1 LKRLSIPRLKRI
13 AVLKMVQQAATAQ
26 YNRQTRFL
34 LLLISLLALM
44 VLEPFLYDRIGI
56 RFLLEIFF
64 SVILFSC
71 IFAVSVKRGATLI
84 ALLLALP
91 KLGTTWAISFITP
104 PLLFLFDS
112 ILGFIFFAYIIALIL
127 HHIFRQKDV
136 SLETIYGAIVVY
148 ILIGIMWVFLYHLTE
163 FIHPNSFS
171 MAADLATESRKALF
185 YYSFVTL
192 TTLGYGDIT
201 PISHPAK
208 SLAMLE
214 AIVGQMYIAVL
225 IARLVGMHISQG
237 LLKK

>member
-1 LKRLSIPRLKRI
+1 
-13 AVLKMVQQAATAQ
+13 
-26 YNRQTRFL
+26 
-34 LLLISLLALM
+34 
-44 VLEPFLYDRIGI
+44 
-56 RFLLEIFF
+56 
-64 SVILFSC
+64 
-71 IFAVSVKRGATLI
+71 
-84 ALLLALP
+84 
-91 KLGTTWAISFITP
+91 
-104 PLLFLFDS
+104 
-112 ILGFIFFAYIIALIL
+112 
-127 HHIFRQKDV
+127 
-136 SLETIYGAIVVY
+136 
-148 ILIGIMWVFLYHLTE
+148 MWVFLYHLTE